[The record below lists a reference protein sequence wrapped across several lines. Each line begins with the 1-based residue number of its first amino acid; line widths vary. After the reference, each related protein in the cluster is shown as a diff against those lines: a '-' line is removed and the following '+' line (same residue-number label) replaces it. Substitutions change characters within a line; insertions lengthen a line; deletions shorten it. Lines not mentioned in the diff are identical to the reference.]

1 MMRLSRF
8 GMGDAGSMDFA
19 KVFAGL
25 PNLITV
31 ARLLLAPLA
40 VLMIVSQR
48 FMPAFVIFLAAGVS
62 DALDGF
68 IAKRFNLRTELG
80 AYLDPLADKALLVSI
95 YVTLSIVGEL
105 PPAIAIIVVS
115 RDVMILIAVLI
126 SWLLD
131 NPVAIKPVWV
141 SKFNTAVQIAVAA
154 LTLGGRAVGLDPF
167 PGEEYALWL
176 VVASTLASGGV
187 YITQWLDHMKQ

>member
-1 MMRLSRF
+1 
-8 GMGDAGSMDFA
+8 MDFA

-154 LTLGGRAVGLDPF
+154 LVLGGRAVGLDPF
-167 PGEEYALWL
+167 PGEQYALWL
-176 VVASTLASGGV
+176 VAASTLASGGV